1 MKIKK
6 TEGTQRTSSTKK
18 KKETSES
25 PRISFVEV
33 LKHQSIDD
41 QRVVLQGMLDEIE
54 DMGNQLVQTR
64 TVENLLAYKD
74 MVKAF
79 VDEAVRE
86 GLAVDERGGFSR
98 RGRTKVLRLVEQVDK
113 KLLELTDI
121 ILRQEKRQLEILR
134 KVGQIQG
141 LLLNFFV

>member
-6 TEGTQRTSSTKK
+6 TERSGSTTGTKK
-18 KKETSES
+18 KKAATES
-25 PRISFVEV
+25 PRVSFVEV

-41 QRVVLQGMLDEIE
+41 QRVVLQEMLDEIE
-54 DMGNQLVQTR
+54 DMGNHLVQTR
-64 TVENLLAYKD
+64 TVENLLAYKE
-74 MVKAF
+74 MVKSF
-79 VDEAVRE
+79 VDEAVKE
-86 GLAVDERGGFSR
+86 GLTVEERGGFSR